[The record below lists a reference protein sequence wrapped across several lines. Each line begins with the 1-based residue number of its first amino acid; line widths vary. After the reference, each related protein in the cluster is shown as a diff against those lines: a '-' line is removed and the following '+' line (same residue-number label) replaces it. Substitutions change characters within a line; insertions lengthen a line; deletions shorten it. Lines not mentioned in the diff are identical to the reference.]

1 MEKIMKDKLLAIADQ
16 FQMTSFER
24 SIKDILSLNSVK
36 IAFLGA
42 YSAGKTSLIN
52 AMLGLKLPVSDQPT
66 TKSICLI
73 EPTEGISSNEYF
85 QDVGLTREN
94 ISFSQFQDLLD
105 GSKEGVAGVRI
116 KPSDHLPLG
125 SVFIDTPG
133 IDNTGS
139 SEGDLTTAYLQF
151 IDAAVICI
159 DVKDGTLK
167 NHILQYLQ
175 RPELTSIRDKMIF
188 VLTQVNPERGE
199 HAYDNVIR
207 EVSKQIEKGLKISN
221 ASSKIIAIDSS
232 KADAPDKVLELL
244 KENIFVKRNSAIQN
258 RITQS
263 LKTVAQEMLQL
274 LKLKRDNFFC
284 NTTEIDKKIQKV
296 KDLISTLEEEIYNHR
311 NDLENLKEDLYNA
324 IKRIMKGYVSAF
336 SSLDGDSLQDEINNM
351 QESINTTSQSVVNNY
366 IKNCALNKAVT
377 NACMNDLV
385 AKFKSVDDI
394 KNTAV
399 TVSTAA
405 IVAYFFPAASVVGNT
420 AEAVGGGAI
429 QIAAKEAAKE
439 AAKKTGKEV
448 VKNTAKS
455 YLSKVLADSLKTIDK
470 ANPIQQ
476 VGTLIA
482 SKFKSSNFEDVI
494 PEKAKSISN
503 MVVTSVQVTYDSEV
517 IQPLSQQLEEQLD
530 VLERLKEEKKTTTN
544 DFQKQVENLD
554 ETINELKKII

>member
-1 MEKIMKDKLLAIADQ
+1 MKDKLLAIANQ
-16 FQMTSFER
+16 FQMTSFESR
-24 SIKDILSLNSVK
+24 IKDILALNSVK

-94 ISFSQFQDLLD
+94 ISFSQFQNLLD

-207 EVSKQIEKGLKISN
+207 EVSKQIEKWLKISN
-221 ASSKIIAIDSS
+221 APSKIIAIDSS
-232 KADAPDKVLELL
+232 KSDAPDKVLELL
-244 KENIFVKRNSAIQN
+244 KKNIFVKRDSAIQN

-284 NTTEIDKKIQKV
+284 NTAEIDKKIQNV

-324 IKRIMKGYVSAF
+324 IKRVMKGYVSAF
-336 SSLDGDSLQDEINNM
+336 SSLDGDSLLNEINNM
-351 QESINTTSQSVVNNY
+351 QESINTTSQSIVNNY
-366 IKNCALNKAVT
+366 VKNCALNKAVT

-503 MVVTSVQVTYDSEV
+503 MVVTSVQVTYDSEI

-530 VLERLKEEKKTTTN
+530 ILERLKEEKKTTTN
-544 DFQKQVENLD
+544 DFRKQVENLD

>member
-1 MEKIMKDKLLAIADQ
+1 MKDKLLAIAEQ
-16 FQMTSFER
+16 FQMNSFEGR
-24 SIKDILSLNSVK
+24 IKDILALNSVK

-42 YSAGKTSLIN
+42 FSAGKTSLIN

-73 EPTEGISSNEYF
+73 EPTEGVSSNEYF
-85 QDVGLTREN
+85 EDVGLDREN
-94 ISFSQFQDLLD
+94 ISFSRFQDLLN
-105 GSKEGVAGVRI
+105 GSKEGIAGVRI
-116 KPSDHLPLG
+116 KPSENLPLG

-175 RPELTSIRDKMIF
+175 RPELISIREKMIF
-188 VLTQVNPERGE
+188 VLTQAKPERGE
-199 HAYDNVIR
+199 HAYDNVIQ
-207 EVSKQIEKGLKISN
+207 EISKQVEKGLNISS
-221 ASSKIIAIDSS
+221 ASNKIIAIDSS
-232 KADAPDKVLELL
+232 KPDAPNKVLELL
-244 KENIFVKRNSAIQN
+244 KKNIFAKRESAIQN
-258 RITQS
+258 RISQNLKS
-263 LKTVAQEMLQL
+263 LAQEMLQL
-274 LKLKRDNFFC
+274 LKLKRNSFFC
-284 NTTEIDKKIQKV
+284 NTTEIDKKIQNV
-296 KDLISTLEEEIYNHR
+296 KNAISTLEDEIFNHR
-311 NDLENLKEDLYNA
+311 NDLEKLNEELCSA
-324 IKRIMKGYVSAF
+324 IKRIMKGYVSAI
-336 SSLDGDSLQDEINNM
+336 SSLEGNSLQDEINNM
-351 QESINTTSQSVVNNY
+351 QESINTTSQSIVNNY
-366 IKNCALNKAVT
+366 IKNCALNKAIT

-385 AKFKSVDDI
+385 TKFKSVDDI

-405 IVAYFFPAASVVGNT
+405 VVAYFFPAVSVAGNT

-429 QIAAKEAAKE
+429 QIAAKE

-476 VGTLIA
+476 VGTFIA
-482 SKFKSSNFEDVI
+482 DKFKSSNFESII

-503 MVVTSVQVTYDSEV
+503 MIVTSVQATFDSEV
-517 IQPLSQQLEEQLD
+517 IQPLSQQLNEQMD
-530 VLERLKEEKKTTTN
+530 ILEKLKEEKKTTSK
-544 DFQKQVENLD
+544 DFKNNQK
-554 ETINELKKII
+554 I